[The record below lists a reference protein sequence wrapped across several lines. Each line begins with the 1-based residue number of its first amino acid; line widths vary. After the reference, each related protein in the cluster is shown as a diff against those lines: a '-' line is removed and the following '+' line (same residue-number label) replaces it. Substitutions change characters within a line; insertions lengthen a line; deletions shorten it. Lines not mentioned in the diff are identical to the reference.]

1 MKRSVDPPREDRA
14 PITITRRA
22 LPRRD
27 AILAQYCGN
36 KGIWRKSSCAHGIFL
51 HCKQSFRGDERRKFA
66 SGSSCTSLADLMN
79 SLVLSPPPL
88 VQSCK
93 RASAADSD
101 LASSLSRFPP
111 PACPLV
117 ERRIPS
123 ASLSLSLSLF
133 PIEATQL
140 ARRIRIALRPSPP
153 PTTLASSLAI
163 ARAIVLVSARMANAP
178 ARARARADNARTRD
192 AWRSRFSRGASNS
205 RCRSSALRRAVSF
218 YVHTIT
224 DHTRTRV
231 CYPGIA
237 PSMLAYAYLSASSRA
252 RARACTL
259 VKHVAIPRG

>member
-123 ASLSLSLSLF
+123 ASLSLSLFFPSKPRSSPAAYESHYAPRPRRRHWHRLSL
-133 PIEATQL
+133 L
-140 ARRIRIALRPSPP
+140 RARSFSYRPGWRTRP
-153 PTTLASSLAI
+153 
-163 ARAIVLVSARMANAP
+163 
-178 ARARARADNARTRD
+178 RARARAENARTRD

-237 PSMLAYAYLSASSRA
+237 PSMLAYAYSSASSRA